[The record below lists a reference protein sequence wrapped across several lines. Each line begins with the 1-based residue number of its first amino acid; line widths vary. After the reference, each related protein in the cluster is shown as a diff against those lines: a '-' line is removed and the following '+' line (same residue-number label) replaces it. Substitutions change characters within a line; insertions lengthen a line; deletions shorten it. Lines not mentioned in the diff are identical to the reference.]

1 MLWWDPCRCR
11 RASNL
16 GRSYFMRH
24 HAVIE
29 PTSEIPIAPASAIV
43 TICANQKRFKS
54 GPNSTPAALAAA
66 PQATLVS
73 TWLDRI
79 GATAP
84 VATATDLYGGRAFGL
99 ARDLAAS
106 TRTKLFVVSA
116 GFGLVPGNQKL
127 PAYSLTV
134 ARNGQD
140 SIQAKAVG
148 PFDPAIWFEALTDGP
163 HSVAWED
170 VFSEGAGRVL
180 VALTKPY
187 AGMATPAL
195 AKLPSSDLR
204 RLRLFGAGLD
214 AVLPTALK
222 PYLLPYDDRLDT
234 LFPGTRSDFAQRAL
248 VHFVRNV
255 AVADGDSATDAAR
268 VRALLAETKAPTR
281 PERSAVTDEALLTLI
296 RSRLSPRASASRL
309 LRQLRDEDQMA
320 CEQGRFARLFRQA
333 QAEGAAHDA
342 P

>member
-1 MLWWDPCRCR
+1 
-11 RASNL
+11 
-16 GRSYFMRH
+16 MRH

-29 PTSEIPIAPASAIV
+29 PAPEVSVAPASAIV

-54 GPNSTPAALAAA
+54 GPNITPAALAAA
-66 PQATLVS
+66 PQATLAS
-73 TWLDRI
+73 TWLDLA

-84 VATATDLYGGRAFGL
+84 EAAATDLYGGRAFGL

-106 TRTKLFVVSA
+106 TKTKLFVVSA

-134 ARNGQD
+134 ARHGQD

-148 PFDPAIWFEALTDGP
+148 PFDPATWFEALTDGP
-163 HSVAWED
+163 YSVAWGD
-170 VFSEGAGRVL
+170 VFSEGAGRAL

-187 AGMATPAL
+187 AEMATPAL
-195 AKLPSSDLR
+195 AKLPASDLH

-214 AVLPTALK
+214 AVLPTVLK

-234 LFPGTRSDFAQRAL
+234 LFPGTRSDFSQRAL

-255 AVADGDSATDAAR
+255 AVDDSDSATDAAR
-268 VRALLAETKAPTR
+268 VRALLAETKAPKR
-281 PERSAVTDEALLTLI
+281 PERRAVSDEALLALI
-296 RSRLSPRASASRL
+296 RTRLSPRASASRL

-320 CEQGRFARLFRQA
+320 CEHRRFVRLFRQA
-333 QAEGAAHDA
+333 QTEGAVHDA
-342 P
+342 S